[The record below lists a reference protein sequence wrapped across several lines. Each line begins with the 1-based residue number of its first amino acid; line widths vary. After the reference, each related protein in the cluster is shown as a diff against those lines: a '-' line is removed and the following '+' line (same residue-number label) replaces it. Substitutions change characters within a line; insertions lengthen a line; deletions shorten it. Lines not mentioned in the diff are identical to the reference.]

1 MTRTPDNSRP
11 GGIYDPAA
19 AAAASPWARRL
30 NYVQDALLV
39 VVSAVFFYYQAL
51 GAIEGSIVNAGFA
64 AEQAILVAMFLTRRR
79 SRATSSRPFD
89 WIVATGGW
97 LPLLARPHEAEGSLA
112 LAGAITQAGG
122 LGLTCAAML
131 SLGRSF
137 GVVAA
142 NRGLKVHGPYRFVR
156 HPVYLA
162 HTVTFIGFVMANPT
176 PWNAGIGITTLMFQ
190 VFRMRAEERVLAAT
204 SEYSEYR
211 KQVRWRLLPGVY

>member
-1 MTRTPDNSRP
+1 MSRNSATASTE
-11 GGIYDPAA
+11 GIYNPAA
-19 AAAASPWARRL
+19 AAVASPWVRRI
-30 NYVQDALLV
+30 NYLQDALLI
-39 VVSAVFFYYQAL
+39 VVSAVFFYSQAL
-51 GAIEGSIVNAGFA
+51 GALGGSIVNAGFA
-64 AEQAILVAMFLTRRR
+64 AEQAILVGMFLTRRR

-89 WIVATGGW
+89 WLVATGGW

-112 LAGAITQAGG
+112 MAGAITQVGG

-162 HTVTFIGFVMANPT
+162 HTVTYIGFVMANPT
-176 PWNAGIGITTLMFQ
+176 PWNAAIGVATLTCQ
-190 VFRMRAEERVLAAT
+190 VFRMRAEERVLSAT
-204 SEYSEYR
+204 SDYNEYR
-211 KQVRWRLLPGVY
+211 ARVRWRLVPGVY

>member
-1 MTRTPDNSRP
+1 MPSKQSAANSA
-11 GGIYDPAA
+11 GIYNPASA
-19 AAAASPWARRL
+19 AVASRWARRL
-30 NYVQDALLV
+30 NSVQDALLV

-51 GAIEGSIVNAGFA
+51 GAIEGSAVNAGFA

-79 SRATSSRPFD
+79 SRATSARPIE
-89 WIVATGGW
+89 WLIAAGGW
-97 LPLLARPHEAEGSLA
+97 LPLLARPHEADSSLA
-112 LAGAITQAGG
+112 IAGAITQVGG

-142 NRGLKVHGPYRFVR
+142 NRGLKVHGLYRLVR

-176 PWNAGIGITTLMFQ
+176 PWNASIGITTLAVQ
-190 VFRMRAEERVLAAT
+190 VLRMRAEERVLAAT
-204 SEYSEYR
+204 SEYDVYR